1 MGKQVPISLEDEDY
15 FIDVLFYH
23 LKLYCYVVV
32 ELKAMKFKPE
42 HADQL
47 NFDLNLVDNHLK
59 LPSDNPSIGLLL
71 CKSRSKIVA
80 AYTIQGIEKSLG
92 ISEYDLTKAIP
103 EKLKTSL
110 PTIEEIET
118 ELNKPSCFLT
128 NEKNKN

>member
-1 MGKQVPISLEDEDY
+1 VGKHVPISLEDEDY
-15 FIDVLFYH
+15 FVSGLFYH
-23 LKLYCYVVV
+23 LKLYCYVIV
-32 ELKAMKFKPE
+32 ELKTMKFKPE

-47 NFDLNLVDNHLK
+47 NFDLNLVNNHLK

-71 CKSRSKIVA
+71 WKSSSKIVA
-80 AYTIQGIEKSLG
+80 EYALQGIEKSIG

-118 ELNKPSCFLT
+118 ELNELSCFLI